1 MMDAAGPLAPATAGV
16 SPQSRNT
23 TEDVPPPPELTDDDV
38 PFEPHPRRLER
49 VKNAVRRIHRKRE
62 KPLSAVA
69 TSIFVLVYAAGASA
83 VGYLGTG
90 LLLFAWLMMG
100 PLGITVYLTFD
111 GRGSLLN
118 PYTLFFS
125 ALVAAAVG
133 AQLFIG

>member
-1 MMDAAGPLAPATAGV
+1 MDPAGPPAVTTAEI
-16 SPQSRNT
+16 SPQSSNT

-38 PFEPHPRRLER
+38 PFEPQPRRLER

-62 KPLSAVA
+62 KPLTAGA
-69 TSIFVLVYAAGASA
+69 TSIFFLVYAAGASG
-83 VGYLGTG
+83 VGYFGTG
-90 LLLFAWLMMG
+90 LLLFAWLMVG

-125 ALVAAAVG
+125 ALVAAALG
-133 AQLFIG
+133 AQLFLG

>member
-1 MMDAAGPLAPATAGV
+1 MDPAGPPALTTAEI
-16 SPQSRNT
+16 SPQRRNT

-62 KPLSAVA
+62 KPLSAGA
-69 TSIFVLVYAAGASA
+69 TSIFILVYAAGASA
-83 VGYLGTG
+83 VGYFGTG
-90 LLLFAWLMMG
+90 LLLFAWLMVG

-125 ALVAAAVG
+125 ALVAAALG
-133 AQLFIG
+133 AQLFLG

>member
-1 MMDAAGPLAPATAGV
+1 MMDAADPRPRAAADG
-16 SPQSRNT
+16 SPQSRRT
-23 TEDVPPPPELTDDDV
+23 DDVPLPPELTADDV

-49 VKNAVRRIHRKRE
+49 VQNAVRRIHRKRE

-83 VGYLGTG
+83 VGHFGTG

-125 ALVAAAVG
+125 TLVAAAVG
-133 AQLFIG
+133 AQLYLG